1 MRLFKIILAFIIFY
15 FLVTAF
21 NGMVFFARTISLGN
35 FYLEVGF
42 YALVGLLILIY
53 LVWPLLR
60 YMSIPSVQTIERM
73 HEGDAQATNQLY
85 RHLVAKTNQA
95 QSGLGMEAKKEKV
108 VEHLKKQ
115 LDEFDELIRKTAMKL
130 TATVTISPNSFID
143 GLTILLGNSQMI
155 YRLSKKVG
163 IRYPAKD
170 LAQVYF
176 NVFSAASLTGL
187 LEEFDD
193 EIREIVEEFAEVMSQ
208 KGTESASSSIPF
220 VSILSGAI
228 SPLIQASSNYAFV
241 MYNGFKYKRRLMNIV
256 ENTDYSDSV
265 IATVA
270 RKEARRSR
278 MAYVKYMTK
287 KIGASGAGGIKSA
300 FGKVMPGSKSAGV
313 SGGLGLDDEAANSD
327 KMKRKSPRD
336 FVKKIFRRDR

>member
-1 MRLFKIILAFIIFY
+1 MMRLFKIILGFIIFY

-21 NGMVFFARTISLGN
+21 NGMVVFARTISLGN
-35 FYLEVGF
+35 YYLELGF
-42 YALVGLLILIY
+42 YVLVAFLVLYY
-53 LVWPLLR
+53 LVWPLFK
-60 YMSIPSVQTIERM
+60 YMYIPSTKTIERM
-73 HEGDAQATNQLY
+73 NEGEAQATNQLY
-85 RHLVAKTNQA
+85 RHLVAKTDQAKKGLNQ
-95 QSGLGMEAKKEKV
+95 EAKKELV
-108 VEHLKKQ
+108 VAHLKRQ
-115 LDEFDELIRKTAMKL
+115 LDEFDDLIRKTAMKL

-163 IRYPAKD
+163 VRYPVKD

-208 KGTESASSSIPF
+208 KGTESAGSSIPF

-228 SPLIQASSNYAFV
+228 SPLIQASSNFAFV
-241 MYNGFKYKRRLMNIV
+241 MYNGYKYKKRLLNIV
-256 ENTDYSDSV
+256 EATDYSDSV

-287 KIGASGAGGIKSA
+287 KMGASGADSVKSA
-300 FGKVMPGSKSAGV
+300 LSKVMSGMSPEETPIMDFGMEV
-313 SGGLGLDDEAANSD
+313 SPVAT
-327 KMKRKSPRD
+327 KKRRSPTE
-336 FVKKIFRRDR
+336 FIKHVFRRDR

>member
-1 MRLFKIILAFIIFY
+1 MSGMRLLRIVLAFIIF
-15 FLVTAF
+15 FFMVTAF
-21 NGMVFFARTISLGN
+21 NGMVMFARTISLGN
-35 FYLEVGF
+35 FYIEIGF
-42 YALVGLLILIY
+42 YVLVSTLILVY
-53 LVWPLLR
+53 LVWPLVR
-60 YMSIPSVQTIERM
+60 YTRIPSTHTIMQM
-73 HEGDAQATNQLY
+73 HDGDRASTNRLY
-85 RHLVAKTNQA
+85 RHCLKTRKLE
-95 QSGLGMEAKKEKV
+95 GDVETRKLKV
-108 VEHLKKQ
+108 IEHLTKQ
-115 LDEFDELIRKTAMKL
+115 LDEFDEVIRKTAMKL

-143 GLTILLGNSQMI
+143 GLTILLGNSHMI
-155 YRLSKKVG
+155 YSLSRKVG
-163 IRYPAKD
+163 IRYPAKEM
-170 LAQVYF
+170 AQVYF

-208 KGTESASSSIPF
+208 KGSESASSSIPF

-241 MYNGFKYKRRLMNIV
+241 MYNGYKYKRRLLNIL

-287 KIGASGAGGIKSA
+287 KIGASGAGSIKNA
-300 FGKVMPGSKSAGV
+300 FGKVMPGSKLDKDLDD
-313 SGGLGLDDEAANSD
+313 LGLDAGGAVIVRT
-327 KMKRKSPRD
+327 KKRGLKRLM
-336 FVKKIFRRDR
+336 FWKK